1 MPIPLKELLLVVPT
15 TQVRSGVLL
24 AAPFFPVYVTYAYY
38 SQRPHMRHATLTH
51 THTHTH
57 IYIYI
62 PSSKLA
68 AVLTA
73 QAGII
78 PRSIVQLFKNLHRKD
93 LGIVNMTI
101 YVSFVQVYNEQ
112 LYDML
117 RDPRRSSS
125 LEIHEEPGAGI
136 YVSGLSEYAV
146 RNAGDCLALVK
157 LGEEN
162 RAIRETHM
170 NTASSRSHSL
180 FQIVV
185 EQTRIEEGA
194 EGERVLKSKFNLV
207 DLAGSEKWD
216 TRKVSGK
223 ARATVPL
230 RTEPEQRMVR
240 QAHAGM
246 CDDGGCAQRLLTQL
260 PFDLSGES
268 IQR

>member
-1 MPIPLKELLLVVPT
+1 MRGPGAPSGSPIVQHLSLAFTHRHFHRSSPLSFSSPRSLPT
-15 TQVRSGVLL
+15 RSYGG
-24 AAPFFPVYVTYAYY
+24 PN
-38 SQRPHMRHATLTH
+38 H
-51 THTHTH
+51 
-57 IYIYI
+57 
-62 PSSKLA
+62 
-68 AVLTA
+68 AVLNDA
-73 QAGII
+73 AGVI
-78 PRSIVQLFKNLHRKD
+78 PRSIVQIFKELNRKD
-93 LGIVNMTI
+93 LGIVSTTV

-125 LEIHEEPGAGI
+125 LEIHEEPGVGI

-185 EQTRIEEGA
+185 EQTRIEDGA

-216 TRKVSGK
+216 TRKERKVSTTATAASTCK
-223 ARATVPL
+223 FHTNLREILRPSAVRERA
-230 RTEPEQRMVR
+230 
-240 QAHAGM
+240 
-246 CDDGGCAQRLLTQL
+246 D
-260 PFDLSGES
+260 
-268 IQR
+268 